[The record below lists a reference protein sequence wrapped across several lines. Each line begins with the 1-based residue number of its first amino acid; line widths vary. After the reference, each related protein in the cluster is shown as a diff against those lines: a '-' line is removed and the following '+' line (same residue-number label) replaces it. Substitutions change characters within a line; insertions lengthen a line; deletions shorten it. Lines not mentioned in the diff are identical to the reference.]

1 MAKEFLIG
9 CHRLTFHARE
19 HISIDREFQ
28 LVKEA
33 GVFDYIDWLPRPDIV
48 DECIRCSEKYDL
60 PIYTG
65 TFQYK
70 LGRDDVLLEQ
80 DMINAVRCG
89 VKVHNV
95 MLFTHHADGHELSDE
110 EVVDCYLRT
119 YDFAQKIGLTTS
131 FEVHVLCWSEQ
142 VKRVS
147 PVAQAVRRAGI
158 PFNFT
163 LDYSHCIFKI
173 GNPAEQDISR
183 IRDDVEAGRVILDP
197 FEAGNLCDEWLNQ
210 NMVLFAQLRPV
221 SPNGPPNIWARDD
234 AGNFGRGIQYPFL
247 RPKPGE
253 FHSPWYA
260 YRLEA
265 SKEAIRKVMRYHLTH
280 PESPL
285 QYMNT
290 EMISILDYGENAGYS
305 IFEHNIAVAKWIKA
319 TWTHYKTMQAAGVPL
334 QPDYSA

>member
-1 MAKEFLIG
+1 MAIDFLIG

-19 HISIDREFQ
+19 NVSIEREFE
-28 LVKEA
+28 LVKGA
-33 GVFDYIDWLPRPDIV
+33 GVFDYIDWLPRPEIV
-48 DECIRCSEKYDL
+48 DECIRCSVKYEL

-65 TFQYK
+65 TFQYM
-70 LGRDDVLLEQ
+70 LGRDDTLLEL
-80 DMINAVRCG
+80 DMRNAVRCG
-89 VKVHNV
+89 VKVHNI
-95 MLFTHHADGHELSDE
+95 MLFTHHADGHQLSDA

-119 YDFAQKIGLTTS
+119 YDFAQKIGLTPS

-142 VKRVS
+142 FKRVI
-147 PVAQAVRRAGI
+147 PVAHAVRQAGI

-173 GNPAEQDISR
+173 GNPSEQEISC
-183 IRDDVEAGRVILDP
+183 IREDVEAGRVILDP
-197 FEAGNLCDEWLNQ
+197 FEAGNLCDEWLNE

-221 SPNGPPNIWARDD
+221 SPNGPPNIWAKDD
-234 AGNFGRGIQYPFL
+234 TGNFGRGIQYPFL
-247 RPKPGE
+247 RPKAGE

-280 PESPL
+280 AESPL
-285 QYMNT
+285 LYMNT

-319 TWTHYKTMQAAGVPL
+319 TWIHYKAMQAAGVPL
-334 QPDYSA
+334 QPDYLA

>member
-1 MAKEFLIG
+1 MAKDFLIG
-9 CHRLTFHARE
+9 CHRLTFHPRE
-19 HISIDREFQ
+19 NISIEREFE

-33 GVFDYIDWLPRPDIV
+33 GVFDYIDWLPRPEIV
-48 DECIRCSEKYDL
+48 DECIRCSEKFEM

-65 TFQYK
+65 TFQYM
-70 LGRDDVLLEQ
+70 LGRDDALLEL
-80 DMINAVRCG
+80 DMRNAVRCG

-95 MLFTHHADGHELSDE
+95 MLFTHHADGHELSNT

-119 YDFAQKIGLTTS
+119 YDFAQRIGLTTS

-142 VKRVS
+142 VKRVI
-147 PVAQAVRRAGI
+147 PVAHAVRRVGV

-173 GNPAEQDISR
+173 GNAAEQDISR
-183 IRDDVEAGRVILDP
+183 IREDVDAGRVILDP

-221 SPNGPPNIWARDD
+221 SPNGPPNIWAKDQS
-234 AGNFGRGIQYPFL
+234 GNFGRGIQYPFF

-305 IFEHNIAVAKWIKA
+305 IFEHNIAVAKWIRA
-319 TWTHYKTMQAAGVPL
+319 TWAHFKAMQAAGVPL